1 MTKND
6 LDPSLKPYIDALL
19 ERKSINPIYLDI
31 RGLTSYADAL
41 LISSARSNRQV
52 KAIAENMERTLKK
65 QKIKALHVEGMSEGH
80 WVLMDYGDV
89 IIHIFYEPER
99 LFYDLEGLWS
109 DVEPVIL
116 DSRLTR

>member
-6 LDPSLKPYIDALL
+6 FEPSIIPYIDALL
-19 ERKSINPIYLDI
+19 ERKSINPVYLDI
-31 RGLTSYADAL
+31 SGLTSYADSL

-52 KAIAENMERTLKK
+52 KAIAEHIERTLKK
-65 QKIKALHVEGMSEGH
+65 QKIKILHLEGMSEGH

-99 LFYDLEGLWS
+99 SFYDLEGLWG
-109 DVEPVIL
+109 DVDPVNLGDFEI
-116 DSRLTR
+116 

>member
-6 LDPSLKPYIDALL
+6 FDPSLMPYIEALL

-31 RGLTSYADAL
+31 RGRASYADAL
-41 LISSARSNRQV
+41 LICSARSNRQV
-52 KAIAENMERTLKK
+52 KSIAENMERMLKK
-65 QKIKALHVEGMSEGH
+65 QKIKALHVEGMNEGH

-109 DVEPVIL
+109 DVKPVIL
-116 DSRLTR
+116 DSQST